1 MFKIN
6 AEKIAKELIDK
17 FLHVNR
23 FAENSEGYFASIHT
37 AKECALIAC
46 DLLKEHNKDLDI
58 ESIKIEI
65 NKYE

>member
-1 MFKIN
+1 MNSEI
-6 AEKIAKELIDK
+6 IAKELIDK

-37 AKECALIAC
+37 AKECALI
-46 DLLKEHNKDLDI
+46 LLDFIEKNNKDLNI
-58 ESIKIEI
+58 KEIKIEI